1 MTEST
6 MARGVIRTTVVT
18 ARAAAPSSRT
28 ARRRALGL
36 AVIILTAAAV
46 AVGTWLI
53 VARVAR
59 GGATPVAAA
68 TAVATWTPIASP
80 SLEQLE
86 VIHLKKQLVRAGYSI
101 KVDGTLDPIT
111 KSALADYLQ
120 LDPAHPLS
128 PFLASALEGTVITG
142 FRNGATWN
150 SRFGLHRLTKFVER
164 PLTGPGGQLDAN
176 GNLRAPL
183 AAVAPGSP
191 NGLGSKTS

>member
-1 MTEST
+1 MT
-6 MARGVIRTTVVT
+6 TTVAKPGVT
-18 ARAAAPSSRT
+18 YTPPTVAAPRSRT
-28 ARRRALGL
+28 ARRRALAL
-36 AVIILTAAAV
+36 AVIILTASAV

-53 VARVAR
+53 VSRVAR
-59 GGATPVAAA
+59 GSATPIAAA
-68 TAVATWTPIASP
+68 PAEAAWTPIASS

-120 LDPAHPLS
+120 LDPTHPLS
-128 PFLASALEGTVITG
+128 PFLATALEGTVITG
-142 FRNGATWN
+142 FHNRATWN

-164 PLTGPGGQLDAN
+164 PLTGPAGQLDAN
-176 GNLRAPL
+176 GNLRAPP
-183 AAVAPGSP
+183 AASP

>member
-1 MTEST
+1 MTT
-6 MARGVIRTTVVT
+6 TTVAKPGVT
-18 ARAAAPSSRT
+18 YTPPTAAAPRSRT
-28 ARRRALGL
+28 ARRRALAL
-36 AVIILTAAAV
+36 AVIILTAPAV

-53 VARVAR
+53 VTRVAQ
-59 GGATPVAAA
+59 GSATPVAAA
-68 TAVATWTPIASP
+68 PAVAAWTPIASP

-86 VIHLKKQLVRAGYSI
+86 VIHLEKQLVRAGYSI
-101 KVDGTLDPIT
+101 KVDGTLDSIT

-120 LDPAHPLS
+120 LDPTHPLS

-142 FRNGATWN
+142 FRNRVTWN

-176 GNLRAPL
+176 GNLRGPL